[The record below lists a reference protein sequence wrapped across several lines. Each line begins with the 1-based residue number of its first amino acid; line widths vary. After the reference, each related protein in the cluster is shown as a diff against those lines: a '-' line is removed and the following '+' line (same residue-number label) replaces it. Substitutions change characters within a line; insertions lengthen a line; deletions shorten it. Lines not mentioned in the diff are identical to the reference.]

1 MAAERSPRPAFYALA
16 PGGARDV
23 VNVLHPPY
31 TLWHVANVALG
42 AAVAAHVYPIR
53 VAAAVAAFFL
63 AVGVGAH
70 CLDELNGRPLGTQL
84 SRGTLIAMAV
94 GGLGGA
100 LVIGVVGVIVI
111 SPTLIPFILF
121 GAFIAPAYN
130 LELFG
135 GRFHTDFWLAAS
147 WGGFSAL
154 TGWWVN
160 ALGVHSVREGFAAA
174 AVVVACY
181 TLTRVQ
187 RALSTPVRELRRRTL
202 SLSGEQRLADGTVR
216 VLDRAS
222 LTAPLD
228 AGLRRLSVA
237 VPLLAVA
244 ALVLRL

>member
-1 MAAERSPRPAFYALA
+1 
-16 PGGARDV
+16 
-23 VNVLHPPY
+23 
-31 TLWHVANVALG
+31 
-42 AAVAAHVYPIR
+42 
-53 VAAAVAAFFL
+53 
-63 AVGVGAH
+63 
-70 CLDELNGRPLGTQL
+70 
-84 SRGTLIAMAV
+84 MAV

-100 LVIGVVGVIVI
+100 LAIGIVGVFVI
-111 SPTLIPFILF
+111 SPTLIPLILF

-130 LELFG
+130 LELLG

-160 ALGVHSVREGFAAA
+160 ALGVHSVREGVAAA

-187 RALSTPVRELRRRTL
+187 RVLSTPVRELRRRTE
-202 SLSGEQRLADGTVR
+202 SVTGEQRLADGSVR
-216 VLDRAS
+216 ALDRDS

-228 AGLRRLSVA
+228 AGLRGLSIA